1 MLDLDL
7 GWLAY
12 AKNDFE
18 VKNPLF
24 VTENDLKGFIFWAFK
39 QTLNLAVCSF
49 GSRSISMSDI
59 YIRFF
64 SLQTS
69 SRFS

>member
-7 GWLAY
+7 GLLAY

-24 VTENDLKGFIFWAFK
+24 VTENELKGFI
-39 QTLNLAVCSF
+39 S
-49 GSRSISMSDI
+49 
-59 YIRFF
+59 
-64 SLQTS
+64 
-69 SRFS
+69 

>member
-24 VTENDLKGFIFWAFK
+24 VTENEWVNRFYFL
-39 QTLNLAVCSF
+39 
-49 GSRSISMSDI
+49 SI
-59 YIRFF
+59 
-64 SLQTS
+64 
-69 SRFS
+69 